1 MQLYYCNSIKMP
13 KEVPPIATDAVK
25 PAVNMTIIYIAI
37 IICIVI
43 VGSYFM
49 YMVYKKLKTLNDD
62 IVEVSKKNN
71 TLDTMV
77 GETKKY
83 MDTVNDT
90 MEILKNKSVAEGQN
104 HNWGT
109 PVGTGHAEKMFVDE
123 ENDKLPA
130 LEDIT
135 EQVPDLHDQ
144 D

>member
-1 MQLYYCNSIKMP
+1 MP
-13 KEVPPIATDAVK
+13 KEVPQIATDAVK
-25 PAVNMTIIYIAI
+25 PAINMSIIYIAI

-62 IVEVSKKNN
+62 IVEISKKNN
-71 TLDTMV
+71 TLDTVV

-83 MDTVNDT
+83 MDTVNQT
-90 MEILKNKSVAEGQN
+90 MQILKNKNTEEDKDP
-104 HNWGT
+104 NWGT
-109 PVGTGHAEKMFVDE
+109 PVGTGHAEKMFLDK
-123 ENDKLPA
+123 ENDKLPV

-135 EQVPDLHDQ
+135 EDVPDLQDQ

>member
-1 MQLYYCNSIKMP
+1 MP
-13 KEVPPIATDAVK
+13 KEVPQIATDAVK
-25 PAVNMTIIYIAI
+25 PAINMSIIYIAI

-83 MDTVNDT
+83 MDTVNHT
-90 MEILKNKSVAEGQN
+90 MQMLKNKNTEEDKDS
-104 HNWGT
+104 NWGT
-109 PVGTGHAEKMFVDE
+109 PVGTGHAEKMFLDK
-123 ENDKLPA
+123 ENDKLPD

-135 EQVPDLHDQ
+135 EDITEDVPDLQHQ